1 MAPRGSTCNF
11 LVTWLHVEVR
21 FVFLVT
27 IMLENMMT
35 VVARRGWVAIFLVIV
50 YSDGY
55 QKKLA
60 IEKIVPVAAI
70 SLILYSI

>member
-35 VVARRGWVAIFLVIV
+35 VVARR
-50 YSDGY
+50 
-55 QKKLA
+55 
-60 IEKIVPVAAI
+60 
-70 SLILYSI
+70 